1 MYYFLAH
8 FPKIEFSQINEIRK
22 KFDPNYGFID
32 PHITLVFPVDASIGE
47 ENLFIHIEDVVKNWK
62 PFPISL
68 SGLEKSWDD
77 YLYVP
82 VQEGRDQI
90 ISLHDNLYSGI
101 LSPFWCKEIPYT
113 PHTTLGVF
121 SDIQTA
127 SDKEKALEDATVVAR
142 SMNIDFHSTFDSVAL
157 IQRDDQKSPAHIVHE
172 FFLRD

>member
-8 FPKIEFSQINEIRK
+8 FPKIDFSQINEIRK
-22 KFDPNYGFID
+22 KYDPNYGLID

-47 ENLFIHIEDVVKNWK
+47 ENLLIHIEDVVKNWK

-82 VQEGRDQI
+82 VQEGRNQI

-101 LSPFWCKEIPYT
+101 LAPFWRKDIPYT

-121 SDIQTA
+121 SDIKTT
-127 SDKEKALEDATVVAR
+127 SDKERALEDATIMAR
-142 SMNIDFHSTFDSVAL
+142 SINLNAHSTFDSVAL
-157 IQRDDQKSPAHIVHE
+157 VQRQNKESPARIVKDI
-172 FFLRD
+172 FLRD